1 MGRRGWRVLPP
12 EEWEPPIRP
21 VPGLGYPRIFV
32 EFDGFV
38 FEFIST
44 IEMLESASVLEQRLV
59 NRETGQHRWYR
70 KIPASVKG
78 KHSRNRAAALLRK
91 AAAAYDTQLP
101 DLVRLPAPV
110 PIQAGVEPGVRAEIR
125 L

>member
-1 MGRRGWRVLPP
+1 MQGWRELPP
-12 EEWEPPIRP
+12 EEWDPPIRP

-32 EFDGFV
+32 EFDDFV

-44 IEMLESASVLEQRLV
+44 VEMLESASVLEQRLV
-59 NRETGQHRWYR
+59 NPETSQHRWYR
-70 KIPASVKG
+70 KIPVRVKG

-91 AAAAYDTQLP
+91 VAAAYEAQLP
-101 DLVRLPAPV
+101 ALSRPPAPV
-110 PIQAGVEPGVRAEIR
+110 ANQDGVGRGYQAEIR